1 MTTILTKKKDTS
13 GAPAVGDLTNA
24 TGGAE
29 LAVNTADKRLYAKNS
44 SNAVVEVGTNPAS
57 LNLNADLTNTSGNL
71 TIDPATQIVEVKGDG
86 SSVEGQVKLNCHANT
101 HGQTIKAQPH
111 SESVTNTM
119 LLPKGANSTLVSE
132 VATQTLQNKTFDDV
146 TLGTGTADVTTMVS
160 QVEFQNN
167 LRERTSVNG
176 TSATGTINFDIL
188 SHNVELRTN
197 DAAANFELNIRGD
210 ASTTFANTV
219 ATGETTSIAFESS
232 QGGTAYYLE
241 AIQIDGTTASPVYW
255 QGGTAPSQGN
265 VSGVDSY
272 LINITRTT
280 GTANYTCLASQTQY
294 GKVTY

>member
-13 GAPAVGDLTNA
+13 GAPVAGDLTNA

-71 TIDPATQIVEVKGDG
+71 TVDPATQIVEVKGDG
-86 SSVEGQVKLNCHANT
+86 VSVEGQVKLNCHANT

-176 TSATGTINFDIL
+176 TSATGTINFDVL
-188 SHNVELRTN
+188 SHNVELRTS
-197 DAAANFELNIRGD
+197 DAAANFEINVRGD
-210 ASTTFANTV
+210 SSTALDATMT
-219 ATGETTSIAFESS
+219 TGETTSIAFESS

-241 AIQIDGTTASPVYW
+241 AIQIDGSTASPVYW

-272 LINITRTT
+272 LINITKT
-280 GTANYTCLASQTQY
+280 GSAAFTCLASQTQY